1 MKKIA
6 VLQDLS
12 GLGRCSLT
20 AALPVIS
27 AMGVQACPLPTAILS
42 NQTGYSSYYCDDYT
56 DKIQY
61 FSREWKKI
69 SVELDGIYTGFLS
82 GEHQAEQIL
91 KFVNDFR
98 MDFTKVI
105 VDPVMGDGGKKYAF
119 FTQHLLEQM
128 KMEHQAEQI
137 LKFVNDFRMDFTKV
151 IVDPVMG
158 DGGKKYA
165 FFTQH
170 LLEQMKMLVSEADM
184 ITPNITEALILTGDD
199 LEQSYQTLNR
209 LSVEPQVYK
218 KEVERIGKK
227 LKEQFDLEA
236 IAITGNHYCD
246 HRGKELVGNLI
257 LQGEEMNWI
266 ESEKIGGSYSGTG
279 DLFASALSAGF
290 VKGESLS
297 RCAQKVVTM
306 IGFAIRDAVESG
318 SDRNEGVEFEKY
330 LSYLWEKGQ

>member
-1 MKKIA
+1 MEKKTVKKIA

-128 KMEHQAEQI
+128 KM
-137 LKFVNDFRMDFTKV
+137 
-151 IVDPVMG
+151 
-158 DGGKKYA
+158 
-165 FFTQH
+165 
-170 LLEQMKMLVSEADM
+170 LVSEADM
-184 ITPNITEALILTGDD
+184 ITPNITEALILTGDG

-297 RCAQKVVTM
+297 RCAQKAVTM

>member
-82 GEHQAEQIL
+82 G
-91 KFVNDFR
+91 
-98 MDFTKVI
+98 
-105 VDPVMGDGGKKYAF
+105 
-119 FTQHLLEQM
+119 
-128 KMEHQAEQI
+128 EHQAEQI

>member
-98 MDFTKVI
+98 MEFTKVI

-119 FTQHLLEQM
+119 FTQQ
-128 KMEHQAEQI
+128 
-137 LKFVNDFRMDFTKV
+137 
-151 IVDPVMG
+151 
-158 DGGKKYA
+158 
-165 FFTQH
+165 

-184 ITPNITEALILTGDD
+184 ITPNITEALILTEDG
-199 LEQSYQTLNR
+199 LEQSYQILNR

-246 HRGKELVGNLI
+246 HRGKELVGNFI

-297 RCAQKVVTM
+297 RCAQKAVTM

>member
-1 MKKIA
+1 MEKKTVKKIA

-128 KMEHQAEQI
+128 KM
-137 LKFVNDFRMDFTKV
+137 
-151 IVDPVMG
+151 
-158 DGGKKYA
+158 
-165 FFTQH
+165 
-170 LLEQMKMLVSEADM
+170 LVSEADM
-184 ITPNITEALILTGDD
+184 ITPNITEALILTGDG

-257 LQGEEMNWI
+257 LQGEE
-266 ESEKIGGSYSGTG
+266 
-279 DLFASALSAGF
+279 
-290 VKGESLS
+290 SLS
-297 RCAQKVVTM
+297 RCAQKAVTM

>member
-128 KMEHQAEQI
+128 KM
-137 LKFVNDFRMDFTKV
+137 
-151 IVDPVMG
+151 
-158 DGGKKYA
+158 
-165 FFTQH
+165 
-170 LLEQMKMLVSEADM
+170 LVSEADM
-184 ITPNITEALILTGDD
+184 ITPNITEALILTGDG

-297 RCAQKVVTM
+297 RCAQKAVTM

>member
-128 KMEHQAEQI
+128 KM
-137 LKFVNDFRMDFTKV
+137 
-151 IVDPVMG
+151 
-158 DGGKKYA
+158 
-165 FFTQH
+165 
-170 LLEQMKMLVSEADM
+170 LVSEADM
-184 ITPNITEALILTGDD
+184 ITPNITEALILTGDG

-246 HRGKELVGNLI
+246 HRGKELVGNLL

-297 RCAQKVVTM
+297 RCAQKAVTM

>member
-1 MKKIA
+1 MEKKTVKKIA

-119 FTQHLLEQM
+119 FTQQ
-128 KMEHQAEQI
+128 
-137 LKFVNDFRMDFTKV
+137 
-151 IVDPVMG
+151 
-158 DGGKKYA
+158 
-165 FFTQH
+165 

-184 ITPNITEALILTGDD
+184 ITPNITEALILTEDG
-199 LEQSYQTLNR
+199 LEQSYQILNR

-246 HRGKELVGNLI
+246 YRGKELVGNLI

-297 RCAQKVVTM
+297 RCAQKAVTM

>member
-1 MKKIA
+1 MEKKTVKKIA

-128 KMEHQAEQI
+128 KM
-137 LKFVNDFRMDFTKV
+137 
-151 IVDPVMG
+151 
-158 DGGKKYA
+158 
-165 FFTQH
+165 
-170 LLEQMKMLVSEADM
+170 LVSEADM
-184 ITPNITEALILTGDD
+184 ITPNITEALILTGDG

-246 HRGKELVGNLI
+246 HRGKELVGNLL

-297 RCAQKVVTM
+297 RCAQKAVTM